1 MALEFVQDAISLSG
15 LTGSR
20 LKCEVIGL
28 YYPFWWN
35 ITSGGESKGY
45 AWDTAIV
52 ELDAATGEVHIE
64 ETNEIILGS
73 SGHALE
79 LKCCNPNT
87 KNLKVI
93 LVEKDGDCYS
103 HLRKVIRRRWGT
115 VNIELAEGPIYHN
128 SSNIYLLNKELEG
141 ALSTI
146 ERMRL
151 GNTLFFFDPLR
162 HVQYQAIEKVAN
174 KRIKTFYKEG
184 TELIIFVFT
193 SDWFLGRDDFVA
205 LPDNTDSTSWL
216 PEKSKTVAEAD
227 ALFGDKDWRNLILN
241 NKPTYERETEFIKLY
256 VDRLHKWFRY
266 ILPLPFNPKENQIYH
281 LIMCSNYEIGIKA
294 TRDFYSKWTGNPKYS
309 PDNATAF
316 KRFRTLHPELFVR
329 LSGRQRPPHWKM
341 LWETI
346 KNHEDGMCDYMCRD
360 FMVIEDDGNRR
371 QELLEWV
378 EDKRY
383 LVRYGTGNIWR
394 HPCKQYQVNWR
405 TINSTLGIEPPAPL
419 EPLSLRPLSL
429 KEISQ

>member
-1 MALEFVQDAISLSG
+1 MALKFKQDAICLSG
-15 LTGSR
+15 LTGSK
-20 LKCEVIGL
+20 LKCQIIGE

-35 ITSGGESKGY
+35 ITSGGKSRSY
-45 AWDTAIV
+45 DWDTAIV
-52 ELDAATGEVHIE
+52 ELHAATGEVHIE

-87 KNLKVI
+87 RNLKVI

-103 HLRKVIRRRWGT
+103 HLKKVIRRRWGNI
-115 VNIELAEGPIYHN
+115 NIELAEGPIYRN
-128 SSNIYLLNKELEG
+128 SSNIYLQNKELEE
-141 ALSTI
+141 ALNTI
-146 ERMRL
+146 ARIRL

-241 NKPTYERETEFIKLY
+241 KKPIYERETKFIELY
-256 VDRLHKWFRY
+256 ADRLHKWFRY
-266 ILPLPFNPKENQIYH
+266 ILPLSFNPKENQIYH

-294 TRDFYSKWTGNPKYS
+294 TRDFYSKWTGNPKYL

-316 KRFRTLHPELFVR
+316 KRFKTLHPELFVR

-341 LWETI
+341 L
-346 KNHEDGMCDYMCRD
+346 
-360 FMVIEDDGNRR
+360 
-371 QELLEWV
+371 
-378 EDKRY
+378 
-383 LVRYGTGNIWR
+383 
-394 HPCKQYQVNWR
+394 
-405 TINSTLGIEPPAPL
+405 
-419 EPLSLRPLSL
+419 
-429 KEISQ
+429 